1 MDRHDRYL
9 NQVLRLTLGRAV
21 DWHATGEAE
30 FSADLGG
37 TTVRLTGDPDGT
49 WAALHERDSREPSMC
64 SADRSDLL
72 LVMDLLR
79 YRVMAG

>member
-9 NQVLRLTLGRAV
+9 NQVLRLTLGRAI
-21 DWHATGEAE
+21 DWHASGDGE

-37 TTVRLTGDPDGT
+37 ATVHLTGDAEGT
-49 WAALHERDSREPSMC
+49 WAALHERDSREPSTR

-72 LVMDLLR
+72 LIMDLLR
-79 YRVMAG
+79 YRVLAG